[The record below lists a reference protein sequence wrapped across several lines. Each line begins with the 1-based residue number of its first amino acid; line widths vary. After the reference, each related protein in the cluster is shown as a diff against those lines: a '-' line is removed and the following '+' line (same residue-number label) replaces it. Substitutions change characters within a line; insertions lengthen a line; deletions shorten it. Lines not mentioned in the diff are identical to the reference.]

1 MNEQPPAS
9 IETVPEPTQPD
20 ARPAAPESTPAPPV
34 PSMTDEPAL
43 GESDAPSSVEA
54 EGYTAVLDPDG
65 APPDAVD
72 DGFLDDL
79 VLPALVNAPEPLMPE
94 TEIGPDARLR
104 IVEHLGTRGLV
115 NMYAAVW
122 RQDDG
127 TDVEVELREGPADH
141 VGLRR
146 ETDVLT
152 GIQFAMLPRCYAAWE
167 AADRRYLAVESFAG
181 RTLADGLAQ
190 RPPVEQTLSILLQL
204 VQVVRRLHRAGW
216 ALLGLTPADVSVGR
230 PIQLRHLGQAGRL
243 GEPAPHALQVAG
255 YSAPELAYQEP
266 VTGKEDVYSL
276 GAILHAALVGRPP
289 ADGAIDVADLPEHVR
304 LPGGPQVLADALA
317 PADERL
323 DIEALYHRL
332 LALKSRHAEMSLS
345 LEVASA
351 TTLGLNPTRLVN
363 EDSCCHAVWARTGA
377 DGTKE
382 TALLCV
388 ADGMGGME
396 AGEVASQTAVAVL
409 MRGAV
414 TVLWP
419 SPSDSA
425 APVPECPERA
435 ESPPRP
441 APVGPASETN
451 PSAIGPRL
459 DPIALVRQAAT
470 AVHAAAQGREMGT
483 TITCVAVHDG
493 ELTLAH
499 VGDTRAYLLREGD
512 LIRLTTDHSLVAAM
526 VASGVISAEEAQGHP
541 DSNKVLRSLG
551 SQRELPDRYVDSLD
565 AAYGQT
571 SLPLHPEDRLVL
583 CSDGVWGTVED
594 REIQAILTE
603 ALSCQNAASALIAR
617 ALRAGAPDNA
627 TAIVA
632 RCLQRPVL

>member
-1 MNEQPPAS
+1 L
-9 IETVPEPTQPD
+9 
-20 ARPAAPESTPAPPV
+20 
-34 PSMTDEPAL
+34 TDEPDL
-43 GESDAPSSVEA
+43 GESDAPSGVEA
-54 EGYTAVLDPDG
+54 EAYTVVSDAD
-65 APPDAVD
+65 AARPDAVD

-79 VLPALVNAPEPLMPE
+79 VLPSLVSAPEPLMPE
-94 TEIGPDARLR
+94 TDLGPDGRLR
-104 IVEHLGTRGLV
+104 IVGHRGTRGRV

-122 RQDDG
+122 RQEDG

-146 ETDVLT
+146 ETDILT
-152 GIQFAMLPRCYAAWE
+152 VIQFAMLPRCYAAWE

-181 RTLADGLAQ
+181 KTLADGLAQ

-216 ALLGLTPADVSVGR
+216 ALLGLTPADVTVGR
-230 PIQLRHLGQAGRL
+230 PIQLRHLEQAGCL
-243 GEPAPHALQVAG
+243 GEPAPQAFQVAG

-276 GAILHAALVGRPP
+276 GAILYAVLVGRPP
-289 ADGAIDVADLPEHVR
+289 ADSAIDVADLPEHVR
-304 LPGGPQVLADALA
+304 LPGGPQLLAEALA
-317 PADERL
+317 PTDERI

-332 LALKSRHAEMSLS
+332 LALKSRHAQTSLS

-351 TTLGLNPTRLVN
+351 TTMGLNPTRLVN
-363 EDSCCHAVWARTGA
+363 EDSCCYAIWARTGA
-377 DGTKE
+377 EATKE
-382 TALLCV
+382 TVLLCV

-414 TVLWP
+414 TMLWP
-419 SPSDSA
+419 STSESA
-425 APVPECPERA
+425 APVPDCPERA
-435 ESPPRP
+435 KSPDRP
-441 APVGPASETN
+441 ITGEPASGTD
-451 PSAIGPRL
+451 PSTIGPRL
-459 DPIALVRQAAT
+459 DPVALVRQAAT
-470 AVHAAAQGREMGT
+470 AVHAAARGREVGT

-499 VGDTRAYLLREGD
+499 VGDTRAYLLRVGD
-512 LIRLTTDHSLVAAM
+512 LVRLTTDHSLVAAM

-551 SQRELPDRYVDSLD
+551 SQRELPDRYVDGLE

-571 SLPLHPEDRLVL
+571 SLPLQPEDRLVL

-594 REIQAILTE
+594 REIQVILTE
-603 ALSCQNAASALIAR
+603 ASSCQNAASALIDR
-617 ALRAGAPDNA
+617 ALRGGAPDNA